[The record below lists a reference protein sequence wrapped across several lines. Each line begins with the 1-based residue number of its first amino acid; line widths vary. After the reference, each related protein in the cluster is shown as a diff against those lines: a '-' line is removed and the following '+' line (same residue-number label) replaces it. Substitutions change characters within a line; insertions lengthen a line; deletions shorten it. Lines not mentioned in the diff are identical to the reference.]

1 MELKDLRNASA
12 WNTEEMELN
21 ISVDCVLF
29 TIRDHKLKVLLN
41 RPFPELD
48 YLLPGDFVRTGEDA
62 DAAAIRILYQRTG
75 VDHIYLKQFMT
86 FTDPGRFSYATMF
99 RRLGMEQQL
108 MEEQPILPERVISIG
123 YFALVN
129 SELIQPTGGDFQEET
144 TWSDTGHLPELHFDH
159 AQIIHGATEA
169 LRRELYF
176 KPVLYNLLPEK
187 FTMPELQNLY
197 EIILGKSLDRG
208 SFQRKMLRWDIF
220 ERLEERKTGVAH
232 KRPFLYRFNREKY
245 ETALRQ
251 GIHFAM

>member
-12 WNTEEMELN
+12 WKTGELELN

-29 TIRDHKLKVLLN
+29 TIQDQKLKVLLN
-41 RPFPELD
+41 KPFAELD
-48 YLLPGDFVRTGEDA
+48 YLLPGGFVGTGEEA
-62 DAAAIRILYQRTG
+62 DHAASRILFQRTG
-75 VDHIYLKQFMT
+75 VDQIYLKQFRV
-86 FTDPGRFSYATMF
+86 FTDPGRFSYTTLLH
-99 RRLGMEQQL
+99 RLGMEQQWIDGL
-108 MEEQPILPERVISIG
+108 HKLPERVISIG

-129 SELIQPTGGDFQEET
+129 PELVQPTGGDFQEET
-144 TWSDTGHLPELHFDH
+144 LWGDTGQLPELHFDH
-159 AQIIHGATEA
+159 RLIITGAIEA

-176 KPVLYNLLPEK
+176 GPILYNLLPGK
-187 FTMPELQNLY
+187 FTMPELQDQY

-220 ERLEERKTGVAH
+220 ERLEERRSGVAH

-245 ETALRQ
+245 ETALQQ